1 MSRIVF
7 WGLIALIVLA
17 PLPMAGNRPAAWT
30 ALGLFTGIL
39 LVLWAIA
46 ATRRRPRGA
55 RTADRVLLPAAILFL
70 GALGWLLWQITGPL
84 PADWRPDTLQRA
96 ADLLN
101 DPGVGGSGMALDGS
115 AAWHVLLRLLTYG
128 GVFLLAWEFGRSR
141 ERAQAILL
149 AVIVAGV
156 GYALYGLVVHL
167 AELRLVLWYP
177 KTAYGDSLTS
187 TFINRNS
194 YATYAGIGLLCAL
207 ALMFSEWRQRQDRLR
222 HPIGAT
228 SSAIP
233 STRQELALGA
243 LALGA
248 AALAAALLLTG
259 SRGGFYALALAILLC
274 LGLLAAIRLLR
285 GRELAGIVALG
296 VAGLAALL
304 LSVGDTLG
312 QRLETGAAS
321 VESSRGDLF
330 RPTLEAI
337 LQRPL
342 TGYGAGSFQGV
353 FEAVNTGE
361 LYRQGYWIDKAH
373 NTYLELA
380 LEAGIP
386 AAIAIVLA
394 VLLLAALCGVALV
407 RRRSIRFSLT
417 GVAVSLLV
425 GLHALVD
432 FSLQMPAIAIT
443 YAAVLG
449 ACAAQSLRRLS
460 TA

>member
-17 PLPMAGNRPAAWT
+17 PLPMASNRPAAWT
-30 ALGLFTGIL
+30 ALGLFTGLL

-46 ATRRRPRGA
+46 AARHRPRGA
-55 RTADRVLLPAAILFL
+55 RAADRFLLPAAILFL
-70 GALGWLLWQITGPL
+70 GALGWMLWQITGPL

-96 ADLLN
+96 ANLLN
-101 DPGVGGSGMALDGS
+101 EPGIGGNGIALDGS

-128 GVFLLAWEFGRSR
+128 GVFLLAWEFGRTR
-141 ERAQAILL
+141 GRAQTILV
-149 AVIVAGV
+149 AVIVAGIC
-156 GYALYGLVVHL
+156 YAVYGLIVHL
-167 AELRLVLWYP
+167 ADLRLVLWYP

-194 YATYAGIGLLCAL
+194 YATYAGIGLLCVL
-207 ALMFSEWRQRQDRLR
+207 GLTFSEWRQRNDRDR
-222 HPIGAT
+222 HGVAPIAAAAT
-228 SSAIP
+228 

-248 AALAAALLLTG
+248 ATLAAALFLTG

-274 LGLLAAIRLLR
+274 LGLMAATRLLG
-285 GRELAGIVALG
+285 GRELAGIAALG
-296 VAGLAALL
+296 VAALAALL
-304 LSVGDTLG
+304 FSVGDTLG

-321 VESSRGDLF
+321 LEASRGDLF

-342 TGYGAGSFQGV
+342 TGYGVGSFQGV

-386 AAIAIVLA
+386 AAIAIVLT
-394 VLLLAALCGVALV
+394 VLLFAALCGVALV
-407 RRRSIRFSLT
+407 RHRSVRFSLT
-417 GVAVSLLV
+417 GVAVSFLV

-432 FSLQMPAIAIT
+432 FSLQMPAIAVT

-460 TA
+460 PA